1 MAASMTGQVDEV
13 QDPVAKKRKYR
24 IGLSDA
30 IRLAILIALA
40 VVWASPV
47 VWMILTSF
55 KHEAMIV
62 NNPHDWLPS
71 PVNEFTVVNYD
82 SVLFTPRGIDLIQ
95 SFVNSLVVA
104 TSGALL
110 TILITVPAGY
120 VFARMDF
127 PGRNF
132 LFVIVVASLIVPG
145 EILLIPNY
153 VTTWKLGWLNGYEAL
168 IIPPLASAFG
178 VFLMRQ
184 FMLGIPRELEEA
196 AKLDGANHFRI
207 LWNIVIPSTT
217 GPIAALG
224 IFTFLNYWNE
234 FTWPYI
240 TINVADRMTLPV
252 ALIQFRNDYITNYGE
267 LMAGAAISSVPAII
281 VFLFAQ
287 RMIIRSITLTGIKG

>member
-1 MAASMTGQVDEV
+1 MATLIADQPPQIVESR
-13 QDPVAKKRKYR
+13 KRK
-24 IGLSDA
+24 
-30 IRLAILIALA
+30 RLNFRPSEIVRMVVLAALA
-40 VVWASPV
+40 VIWASPV
-47 VWMILTSF
+47 IWMILTSL

-62 NNPHDWLPS
+62 NNPHDWLPR
-71 PVNEFTVVNYD
+71 PLTEFTLVNYD

-95 SFVNSLVVA
+95 SFTNSLIVA
-104 TSGALL
+104 TVGALL
-110 TILITVPAGY
+110 TIVINVPAGY

-127 PGRNF
+127 PGRNL

-153 VTTWKLGWLNGYEAL
+153 VTTWKFGWLNGYEAL
-168 IIPPLASAFG
+168 IIPPLAAAFG

-196 AKLDGANHFRI
+196 AKLDGAGHMRI
-207 LWNIVIPSTT
+207 LWNIVIPSMT

-240 TINVADRMTLPV
+240 TINVADRMTLPI

-267 LMAGAAISSVPAII
+267 LMAGAAISSVPAMI